1 MGVISNT
8 VQIWTILRCQKY
20 HAARKIRN
28 LYLQNAFS
36 VETTVK
42 RKLITGNTCWKMPK
56 VVFLVRFWGKLDFH
70 YSLPYNFSNPL
81 QSKRNSI
88 SFYLF
93 MLDKLLLRSIDNLD
107 EFSYFII
114 YNSKVFLQNWT
125 NTISETLQIIKI
137 YIYYTYITIF
147 LYYIITSLEIK

>member
-1 MGVISNT
+1 
-8 VQIWTILRCQKY
+8 
-20 HAARKIRN
+20 
-28 LYLQNAFS
+28 
-36 VETTVK
+36 
-42 RKLITGNTCWKMPK
+42 
-56 VVFLVRFWGKLDFH
+56 
-70 YSLPYNFSNPL
+70 
-81 QSKRNSI
+81 
-88 SFYLF
+88 

-147 LYYIITSLEIK
+147 LYYIITSLEIKWMKFYNNHAIWKGTL

>member
-1 MGVISNT
+1 
-8 VQIWTILRCQKY
+8 
-20 HAARKIRN
+20 
-28 LYLQNAFS
+28 
-36 VETTVK
+36 
-42 RKLITGNTCWKMPK
+42 
-56 VVFLVRFWGKLDFH
+56 
-70 YSLPYNFSNPL
+70 
-81 QSKRNSI
+81 
-88 SFYLF
+88 